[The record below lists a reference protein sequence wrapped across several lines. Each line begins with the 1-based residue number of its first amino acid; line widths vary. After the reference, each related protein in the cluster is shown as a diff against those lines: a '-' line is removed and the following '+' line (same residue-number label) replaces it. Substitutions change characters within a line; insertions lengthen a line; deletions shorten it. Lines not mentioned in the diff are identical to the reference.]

1 MVKKYK
7 NCGNNILFVIMGLL
21 ITSFCI
27 MFIIYLIYLIN
38 VISKNKDIYIEEEEE
53 TCNQCKGK

>member
-27 MFIIYLIYLIN
+27 MFIIYLI
-38 VISKNKDIYIEEEEE
+38 SKNKDIYIEEEE

>member
-27 MFIIYLIYLIN
+27 MFIIYLIN

-53 TCNQCKGK
+53 ETCNQCKGK